1 MNYNS
6 LFKLLIDI
14 AFYLL
19 IPLIFLFPGAI
30 LYTLVFPS
38 QEIIKLTTRSIS
50 PNGWLTSLILLSI
63 YAEYV
68 LFFVGFYNLRKFA
81 ALLLKN
87 RIFTKASVQCA
98 KKIGQFFT
106 ICGTSS
112 LLLKLIYALLL
123 STEYEIEFGISDI
136 QLYLFLTV
144 IGVFFLILSIAFERA
159 LSLKEENK
167 LTA

>member
-30 LYTLVFPS
+30 LYTLVFPN
-38 QEIIKLTTRSIS
+38 QEIIKLTTGLVSQ
-50 PNGWLTSLILLSI
+50 NGWLTSLILLSI

-87 RIFTKASVQCA
+87 RIFTKTSVQRS

-112 LLLKLIYALLL
+112 LLLKLIYALSLCKKYQIGFGL
-123 STEYEIEFGISDI
+123 SEIE
-136 QLYLFLTV
+136 LYLFLAI
-144 IGVFFLILSIAFERA
+144 IGVFFLILSTAFKRE
-159 LSLKEENK
+159 LKLQEENK
-167 LTA
+167 LTV